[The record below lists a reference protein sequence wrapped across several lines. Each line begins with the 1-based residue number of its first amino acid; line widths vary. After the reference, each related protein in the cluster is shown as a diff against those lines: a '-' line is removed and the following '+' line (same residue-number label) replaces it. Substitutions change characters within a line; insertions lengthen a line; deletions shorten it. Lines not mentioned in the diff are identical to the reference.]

1 MKALIGKA
9 VLIALGLL
17 TIDVSMGSA
26 QITSQLAFKM
36 SQPVVVGNTTL
47 PAGSYTIRPI
57 SGTDQ
62 AVIEIASTNGKPAVI
77 AEVEL
82 IQPDGAQNGT
92 HLVFNRYK
100 NVLALSQIFP
110 GGGNQGYQLVPG
122 HPEKMAAKSEKPTKQ
137 TVAST
142 SK

>member
-1 MKALIGKA
+1 MKAVSGNA
-9 VLIALGLL
+9 VLIALVLM
-17 TIDVSMGSA
+17 TIGVYPGSA
-26 QITSQLAFKM
+26 QVTAQLTFKM
-36 SQPVVVGNTTL
+36 SESFVVGNATL
-47 PAGSYTIRPI
+47 PAGSYTIRPV

-62 AVIEIASTNGKPAVI
+62 AVIEIASTKGKPAVI

-82 IQPDGAQNGT
+82 IQPDRAQNGN